1 MREITSFGNPV
12 IKALR
17 GLHER
22 KFRKQSELFLA
33 EGTRIVTEAMALG
46 WPIRTLVFLKGR
58 EDDPLI
64 KPLIAHAEGDD
75 AEIIA
80 VPAAVLAKIS
90 RKDNPQMV
98 VASFSEAWGDIDQ
111 AFGCDAGCWLALDR
125 VRDPGNLGTILRTAD
140 AVAANGIM
148 LIGDCCDPFSVE
160 TVRASM
166 GAVFNIPMVRLDEA
180 AFIQKRQSWR
190 GVVLGTALPASVDYR
205 EASWDEPLLLMMGN
219 EQAGLTEPLMQ
230 TADQLI
236 RMPMLGQSDSLN
248 LAVAT
253 GISLYE
259 WRRHCPATGPASG
272 AASGQK

>member
-1 MREITSFGNPV
+1 MREITSFSNPA

-22 KFRKQSELFLA
+22 KLRKQAGLFLA

-58 EDDPLI
+58 DDDPMI
-64 KPLIAHAEGDD
+64 RPMIDRARQDD
-75 AEIIA
+75 ADIIA

-98 VASFSEAWGDIDQ
+98 VASFSEAWADADT
-111 AFGCDAGCWLALDR
+111 AFASRDGCWLALDR
-125 VRDPGNLGTILRTAD
+125 IRDPGNLGTILRTAD
-140 AVAANGIM
+140 AVGAHGVM
-148 LIGDCCDPFSVE
+148 LIGDCCDAFSVE
-160 TVRASM
+160 AVRASM
-166 GAVFNIPMVRLDEA
+166 GAVFNVPMLRLDEA
-180 AFIQKRQSWR
+180 TFIAKRQTWQ

-205 EASWDEPLLLMMGN
+205 EARWTEPLLLMMGN
-219 EQAGLTEPLMQ
+219 EQAGLTPGLME

-236 RMPMLGQSDSLN
+236 RMPMLGRSDSLN

-259 WRRHCPATGPASG
+259 WRRHQP
-272 AASGQK
+272 ASGQK